1 VDARPDFGREVL
13 AFRHRGNVLTNM
25 GKHAMSLEIKLKKVK
40 DVPVLELVGRAIDVD
55 VEKFSKKLQSAHKK
69 GASRIVID
77 LSRTNFVDSHGL
89 GIIVYY
95 NTLMAKEGK
104 ELIVLNSNPDGRSYV
119 RRLFELTNLDKVLR
133 TITSLDEL

>member
-1 VDARPDFGREVL
+1 
-13 AFRHRGNVLTNM
+13 
-25 GKHAMSLEIKLKKVK
+25 MSLEIKLKKVK

-95 NTLMAKEGK
+95 NTLMSKEGK